1 MIEPSTAA
9 RPRFRPVGITKGPG
23 ETAHEYTF
31 VSRDDEQVLK
41 NGEYVYYELDNF
53 DEMTHGHTYP
63 PDRVPQGSLRVD
75 DIIHERSQGS
85 PPLRADDMTHE
96 LRADDMTDEEP
107 QGHPDRGADIL
118 SQWAGNVM
126 HRQGAFARRVL
137 GRIIKRVPLQLY
149 PDTFLAEPEI
159 SPSQVAAMVGYD
171 SRTNELFELHVSIM
185 GYYEEAT
192 GSFINPWIPPP
203 SGKQIF
209 LADDEMLARIL
220 SRKKRGQPGSATI
233 GSLLTRAP
241 DAVPVVLAVKDFVST
256 HLAIIASTGAGKS
269 YLASVIV
276 EELMQPHNKACVLI
290 IDPHGEYGT
299 LDQLANHD
307 EFSEQSDGRGSGY
320 RAQVKIYKPDQVK
333 VRIST
338 LNMGDMRHLLPE
350 MTEKQQYLLSRALR
364 KVNEK
369 KGSPWSVVDLKTA
382 VKAVSKQKGDEDSEG
397 ADDSSTVHAL
407 TWRIDQRF
415 VDSFT
420 FDDMQHLDLPEI
432 FKPGQCTVV
441 QLNDIDE
448 RDQQVVVATLL
459 RRLNKARME
468 TERGKVHA
476 GEFYL
481 PYPVFVLLEEA
492 HHFAPGGTEVVST
505 AILKQV
511 LAEGRKFGIGVGLIS
526 QRPGKLDADVLSQCQ
541 TQCIM
546 RIVNEI
552 DQKSV
557 AAAIEG
563 VGRDLLDNL
572 PALSKGQVIVAG
584 AAVNTPVICRV
595 RPRITRHGGESK
607 DAPDMWQKYFGP
619 EAQES
624 RRRSEA
630 PLNSNKGFQLLR

>member
-1 MIEPSTAA
+1 MVDAFDIPSTTAAA
-9 RPRFRPVGITKGPG
+9 RAPRKPVGITKGPG
-23 ETAHEYTF
+23 ESTHEYTF

-41 NGEYVYYELDNF
+41 NGEYVYYELT
-53 DEMTHGHTYP
+53 EP
-63 PDRVPQGSLRVD
+63 VD
-75 DIIHERSQGS
+75 AG
-85 PPLRADDMTHE
+85 
-96 LRADDMTDEEP
+96 EP
-107 QGHPDRGADIL
+107 GANG
-118 SQWAGNVM
+118 ATPVM
-126 HRQGAFARRVL
+126 ATRRVL

-159 SPSQVAAMVGYD
+159 APAQVAAMVGYD
-171 SRTNELFELHVSIM
+171 VRANELFELHVSIM
-185 GYYEEAT
+185 GYYERST
-192 GSFINPWIPPP
+192 GSFINPWIPPQ

-209 LADDEMLARIL
+209 LADDEMLSHIL
-220 SRKKRGQPGSATI
+220 CRRQPGQPGSATI
-233 GSLLTRAP
+233 GSLLTRPP
-241 DAVPVVLAVKDFVST
+241 DAVPIVLSVKDIVST
-256 HLAIIASTGAGKS
+256 HMAIIASTGAGKS
-269 YLASVIV
+269 YLASVII
-276 EELMQPHNKACVLI
+276 EELMKPHNKACVLI
-290 IDPHGEYGT
+290 VDPHGEYGT
-299 LDQLANHD
+299 LEEIANFA
-307 EFSEQSDGRGSGY
+307 EFAAQPDGVVRGSY
-320 RAQVKIYKPDQVK
+320 RAQVKVYRPEQVK
-333 VRIST
+333 VRLST

-350 MTEKQQYLLSRALR
+350 MTEKQQHLLSRALR
-364 KVNEK
+364 KVGETK
-369 KGSPWSVVDLKTA
+369 RGAPWSAEDLKQA
-382 VKAVSKQKGDEDSEG
+382 IRSVAKQKGDEDSEG

-407 TWRIDQRF
+407 SWRIEQRF

-420 FDDMQHLDLPEI
+420 FDDVQHLDLPEI
-432 FKPGQCTVV
+432 FKPGQCTVL

-459 RRLNKARME
+459 RRLYQARMQ
-468 TERGKVHA
+468 TERGKVHS
-476 GEFYL
+476 GESYL

-584 AAVNTPVICRV
+584 AAVNTPIICRV
-595 RPRITRHGGESK
+595 GTRITPHGGESK
-607 DAPDMWQKYFGP
+607 DAPDIWQKYFSP
-619 EAQES
+619 ESQES
-624 RRRSEA
+624 RKRSEA
-630 PLNSNKGFQLLR
+630 PLNNNNKGFQLLR

>member
-1 MIEPSTAA
+1 MLDPTIA
-9 RPRFRPVGITKGPG
+9 RPRFKPVGITKGPG
-23 ETAHEYTF
+23 ENAHEYTF

-41 NGEYVYYELDNF
+41 NGEYVYYELAD
-53 DEMTHGHTYP
+53 
-63 PDRVPQGSLRVD
+63 PDD
-75 DIIHERSQGS
+75 
-85 PPLRADDMTHE
+85 A
-96 LRADDMTDEEP
+96 
-107 QGHPDRGADIL
+107 
-118 SQWAGNVM
+118 AGGKP
-126 HRQGAFARRVL
+126 RPYARVL

-159 SPSQVAAMVGYD
+159 SPAQVAAMVGYD
-171 SRTNELFELHVSIM
+171 ARANELFELHVAIM
-185 GYYEEAT
+185 GYYDAPT
-192 GSFINPWIPPP
+192 NSFINPWIPPQ

-209 LADDEMLARIL
+209 LADDEMLTNIL
-220 SRKKRGQPGSATI
+220 SRKREGEPGSAAI
-233 GSLLTRAP
+233 GSLLTRSP
-241 DAVPVVLAVKDFVST
+241 DAVPIVLSVKDVVST

-269 YLASVIV
+269 YLASVLV
-276 EELMQPHNKACVLI
+276 EELMQEHNKASVLI
-290 IDPHGEYGT
+290 IDPHGEYNT
-299 LDQLANHD
+299 LDQIANFPQ
-307 EFSEQSDGRGSGY
+307 FSEQSDGRRPGY
-320 RAQVKIYKPDQVK
+320 QAQVRVYKPEQVK

-338 LNMGDMRHLLPE
+338 LTMGDMRHLLPE

-364 KVNEK
+364 KVSEIK
-369 KGSPWSVVDLKTA
+369 RGTPWSVADLKLA
-382 VKAVSKQKGDEDSEG
+382 IKSVSKQKGDEDSEG

-420 FDDMQHLDLPEI
+420 FDDMEHLDLPEI
-432 FKPGQCTVV
+432 FKPGQCTVL
-441 QLNDIDE
+441 QLNEIDE

-572 PALSKGQVIVAG
+572 PALSKGQVIIAG

-595 RPRITRHGGESK
+595 RPRITKHGGESK
-607 DAPDMWQKYFGP
+607 DAPDMWQKYFSP

-624 RRRSEA
+624 RRRNEA
-630 PLNSNKGFQLLR
+630 PLNGNKGFNMMR

>member
-1 MIEPSTAA
+1 MLDPTLV
-9 RPRFRPVGITKGPG
+9 RPRFKPVGITKGPG
-23 ETAHEYTF
+23 ENAHEYTF

-41 NGEYVYYELDNF
+41 NGEYVYYELADP
-53 DEMTHGHTYP
+53 DEVEQT
-63 PDRVPQGSLRVD
+63 QGPS
-75 DIIHERSQGS
+75 S
-85 PPLRADDMTHE
+85 PT
-96 LRADDMTDEEP
+96 
-107 QGHPDRGADIL
+107 
-118 SQWAGNVM
+118 
-126 HRQGAFARRVL
+126 RRVL
-137 GRIIKRVPLQLY
+137 GRIIKRVPLRLY

-159 SPSQVAAMVGYD
+159 APAQVAAMVGYD
-171 SRTNELFELHVSIM
+171 ARTNELFELHVAIM
-185 GYYEEAT
+185 GYYDAPT
-192 GSFINPWIPPP
+192 NSFINPWIPPQ
-203 SGKQIF
+203 SGKKIF
-209 LADDEMLARIL
+209 LADDEMLANIL
-220 SRKKRGQPGSATI
+220 SRKRTREPGSATV
-233 GSLLTRAP
+233 GSLLTRQP
-241 DAVPVVLAVKDFVST
+241 DAVPIVLSVKDVVST

-269 YLASVIV
+269 YLASVLI

-299 LDQLANHD
+299 LDQIANFP
-307 EFSEQSDGRGSGY
+307 EFAEQGNGRRGGY
-320 RAQVKIYKPDQVK
+320 QAQVRVYKPEQVK

-338 LNMGDMRHLLPE
+338 LTMGDMRHLLPE

-364 KVNEK
+364 KVNEIK
-369 KGSPWSVVDLKTA
+369 RGTPWTVADLKVA
-382 VKAVSKQKGDEDSEG
+382 IKNVSKQKGDDDSEG

-420 FDDMQHLDLPEI
+420 FDDMEHLDLPEI
-432 FKPGQCTVV
+432 FKPGQCTIL
-441 QLNDIDE
+441 QLNEVDE

-459 RRLNKARME
+459 RRLNKARMD
-468 TERGKVHA
+468 TERGKVHS

-481 PYPVFVLLEEA
+481 PYPVFVLIEEA

-572 PALSKGQVIVAG
+572 PALSKGQVIIAG

-595 RPRITRHGGESK
+595 RSRITRHGGESK
-607 DAPDMWQKYFGP
+607 DAPAMWQKYFSP
-619 EAQES
+619 EALES
-624 RRRSEA
+624 RHRNEA
-630 PLNSNKGFQLLR
+630 PLNGNKGFNLLK